1 MRKIFLL
8 LICLLFT
15 IGITAQSFI
24 GAWEGFSESKEGL
37 RIRTVIS
44 FADGYHVMSKFEAD
58 SGKFITTNGGAWK
71 FTGDTMT
78 QIIEFDS
85 SNPDQVGSEISFKVL
100 ISDTEMTIVRE
111 KIKYIRVDNVL
122 PGKLQ
127 VVWLMSGRIRDGKT
141 QMRDTAKPR
150 KTMKVLSGTRFQWIA
165 YNTETKQFMG
175 TGGGTY
181 TTLKG
186 KYTENIEFFSRDN
199 SKAGLSLVFDYSL
212 ENGTWNHKG
221 FSSKGVA
228 MHEIWGVRK

>member
-78 QIIEFDS
+78 QIIEFIFS
-85 SNPDQVGSEISFKVL
+85 LTIVISVSEIKTLKL
-100 ISDTEMTIVRE
+100 ISDPT
-111 KIKYIRVDNVL
+111 
-122 PGKLQ
+122 
-127 VVWLMSGRIRDGKT
+127 
-141 QMRDTAKPR
+141 
-150 KTMKVLSGTRFQWIA
+150 
-165 YNTETKQFMG
+165 
-175 TGGGTY
+175 
-181 TTLKG
+181 
-186 KYTENIEFFSRDN
+186 
-199 SKAGLSLVFDYSL
+199 
-212 ENGTWNHKG
+212 
-221 FSSKGVA
+221 
-228 MHEIWGVRK
+228 